1 MKKNIIYHY
10 ILSYITVQFLQP
22 LCSLVYKEKIM
33 QFISPLSLFDGES
46 SFLLEKRIALLK
58 AINEVGSLSK
68 AASLVP
74 LSYKGAWDMIDNM
87 NNLCPTPV
95 VEKETGGKG
104 GGGTKLTSYGENL
117 VRTYEVIQKEHQK
130 FLETIS
136 HITDFDSGNLKL
148 FRRFNMQISARNQL
162 VGIVEL
168 IEQGKINASI
178 YIKLKSG
185 YTMVSVIT
193 NGAVENL
200 NLQVGDEVVTIF
212 KSSAVLLTTD
222 TSLNISARNKLTGV
236 IETIHFGEVNS
247 EVVVNIGGDLIA
259 SVITKNAT
267 GNLDIKIGD
276 SVTAVIK
283 SSDVMIGK

>member
-1 MKKNIIYHY
+1 
-10 ILSYITVQFLQP
+10 
-22 LCSLVYKEKIM
+22 
-33 QFISPLSLFDGES
+33 
-46 SFLLEKRIALLK
+46 
-58 AINEVGSLSK
+58 
-68 AASLVP
+68 
-74 LSYKGAWDMIDNM
+74 
-87 NNLCPTPV
+87 
-95 VEKETGGKG
+95 
-104 GGGTKLTSYGENL
+104 
-117 VRTYEVIQKEHQK
+117 
-130 FLETIS
+130 
-136 HITDFDSGNLKL
+136 
-148 FRRFNMQISARNQL
+148 MQISARNQL

-168 IEQGKINASI
+168 IEHGKINASI

-200 NLQVGDEVVTIF
+200 NLQVGDEVVAIF

-259 SVITKNAT
+259 SVITKNAV
-267 GNLDIKIGD
+267 GNLDVKIGD

>member
-1 MKKNIIYHY
+1 
-10 ILSYITVQFLQP
+10 
-22 LCSLVYKEKIM
+22 
-33 QFISPLSLFDGES
+33 
-46 SFLLEKRIALLK
+46 
-58 AINEVGSLSK
+58 
-68 AASLVP
+68 
-74 LSYKGAWDMIDNM
+74 
-87 NNLCPTPV
+87 
-95 VEKETGGKG
+95 
-104 GGGTKLTSYGENL
+104 
-117 VRTYEVIQKEHQK
+117 
-130 FLETIS
+130 
-136 HITDFDSGNLKL
+136 
-148 FRRFNMQISARNQL
+148 MQISARNQL

-168 IEQGKINASI
+168 IEHGKINASI

-200 NLQVGDEVVTIF
+200 NLQVGDEVVAIF
-212 KSSAVLLTTD
+212 KSSSVLLTTD

>member
-1 MKKNIIYHY
+1 
-10 ILSYITVQFLQP
+10 
-22 LCSLVYKEKIM
+22 M

-58 AINEVGSLSK
+58 AIKEVGSLNK

-162 VGIVEL
+162 VGVVEL
-168 IEQGKINASI
+168 IENGKINASI

-200 NLQVGDEVVTIF
+200 NLQVGDEVVAIF

-222 TSLNISARNKLTGV
+222 MSLNISARNKLGGIV
-236 IETIHFGEVNS
+236 ETINFGEVNS

-259 SVITKNAT
+259 SVITKNAV
-267 GNLDIKIGD
+267 GNLDVKVGD
-276 SVTAVIK
+276 RVTAVIK

>member
-1 MKKNIIYHY
+1 
-10 ILSYITVQFLQP
+10 
-22 LCSLVYKEKIM
+22 
-33 QFISPLSLFDGES
+33 
-46 SFLLEKRIALLK
+46 
-58 AINEVGSLSK
+58 
-68 AASLVP
+68 
-74 LSYKGAWDMIDNM
+74 
-87 NNLCPTPV
+87 
-95 VEKETGGKG
+95 
-104 GGGTKLTSYGENL
+104 
-117 VRTYEVIQKEHQK
+117 
-130 FLETIS
+130 
-136 HITDFDSGNLKL
+136 
-148 FRRFNMQISARNQL
+148 MQISARNQL

-267 GNLDIKIGD
+267 GNLDNKIGD

>member
-1 MKKNIIYHY
+1 
-10 ILSYITVQFLQP
+10 
-22 LCSLVYKEKIM
+22 M

-95 VEKETGGKG
+95 VEKETGGIG